1 MEEVSKLPLNLNNE
15 FLKNWRQ
22 MSLKM
27 GEGYIILVSIDYN
40 FYVSLAPLHLTQQKH
55 DMFVC
60 SS

>member
-40 FYVSLAPLHLTQQKH
+40 FYVSLAPLHLTQQTH

>member
-40 FYVSLAPLHLTQQKH
+40 FYVSTQHLYT
-55 DMFVC
+55 
-60 SS
+60 